1 MLAPPKLRN
10 VYMAAYARATL
21 PFIIVSGTGCIRNN
35 LGNVYMATGRYDE
48 AVAQYTRATQLAPAF
63 SFAAA
68 NKTLGLYAAG
78 QTDESMREMRCA
90 PW

>member
-1 MLAPPKLRN
+1 MQ
-10 VYMAAYARATL
+10 RATL
-21 PFIIVSGTGCIRNN
+21 LYYIASGMGCIRNN

-78 QTDESMREMRCA
+78 QTEQSMREMRCA
-90 PW
+90 PC